1 MNKKL
6 ATLALTVALSG
17 FGSAVAFAQDDAQG
31 QQPPMGA
38 GSGGGRRFA
47 PQDPAAQVKHL
58 QSQLGLSADQAN
70 QLLPILTEARSQ
82 QMAVRQDSS
91 LAGPDR
97 MAKMQSIRQDTDAK
111 VAAVLTPDQQTKYKA
126 MRAEM
131 MQRGPRGGGPGGPP
145 PGQDAPTA
153 PPQ

>member
-38 GSGGGRRFA
+38 GQGGGRRFA
-47 PQDPAAQVKHL
+47 PQDPDMQVKHM
-58 QSQLGLSADQAN
+58 QAQLGLSADQVN
-70 QLLPILTEARSQ
+70 QLRPILVEARSQ

-111 VAAVLTPDQQTKYKA
+111 ITAVLTPDQQTKYKA
-126 MRAEM
+126 MRAQM
-131 MQRGPRGGGPGGPP
+131 MQRGPRGGPDGPP
-145 PGQDAPTA
+145 AGQDAPTA